1 MIDQEEDEKQ
11 APLAGSQA
19 DPVLSNLDDRVVG
32 SLKKLLLDHRSEEIT
47 KVYTDKFLDHI
58 QDSLALTGVRGTF
71 SLTKYRLSTYAL
83 CRGQV
88 ARVLARLTDTI
99 SFSASPTATI

>member
-11 APLAGSQA
+11 APLAGSLA

-32 SLKKLLLDHRSEEIT
+32 SLKKLLVDQRSEEIT

-58 QDSLALTGVRGTF
+58 QDSLALTGVRGWYHLQNIVFQHTF
-71 SLTKYRLSTYAL
+71 CAGVRWLKSWVGS
-83 CRGQV
+83 
-88 ARVLARLTDTI
+88 RVLSVFRL
-99 SFSASPTATI
+99 P